1 MVYKKLK
8 VLAFLLMLTSANVS
22 FAEES
27 YPVTVV
33 PSAENLHY
41 LNYDE
46 IHFLSTHDAPNTEF
60 QKRYEKLLNTLIAQ
74 KNIHQGSL
82 KTDSKTSKKYFRVTH
97 WNIDRGYNM
106 DRIAKMYKNSDS
118 FIENDLKEDT
128 DKENIERVK
137 KDIEILKET
146 DIFLLNEVDIG
157 LPRTQYKN
165 VVEEFAKLVGGNYA
179 YAVEFIEADPKI
191 LSAPDLDKNRYKGLH
206 GNAVVS
212 KFPIKNARVV
222 RLPDYYHWYD
232 AENHTIGPVEKI
244 RRKGAKVIF
253 DETVITELRHGSRV
267 AIIADI
273 QLPNN
278 EVVTVV
284 STHLEN
290 RTMARF
296 RERQLK
302 ALLEAIKDI
311 KTPIVLGGDFNNF
324 ENSGE
329 PTSAKKI
336 VVRTV
341 GDPQTVARI
350 VGGVFTPYS
359 YIISPGL
366 YLTSFARKYRNP
378 TVISVPVLMRNRNYE
393 LFDIVNDFE
402 FNDKNKFDF
411 SGSKEYT
418 YNGRGGNLAN
428 SNERSGFKGFVSTYR
443 FNRDLWLAIFKIDW
457 IFVKP
462 IVDTTNTACVD
473 KKISK
478 VYKDYDC
485 KRYFPVY
492 PKTLK
497 WLNRQPKDGLF
508 SDHNP
513 VSVGIMI

>member
-8 VLAFLLMLTSANVS
+8 VLALLLMLASTNAA
-22 FAEES
+22 FAEE
-27 YPVTVV
+27 PHPIIVV
-33 PSAENLHY
+33 PSVENLHY
-41 LNYDE
+41 LNYNE

-60 QKRYEKLLNTLIAQ
+60 QKRYETLLNTLIAQ

-97 WNIDRGYNM
+97 WNIDRGYNLE
-106 DRIAKMYKNSDS
+106 RISRLFSKNDD
-118 FIENDLKEDT
+118 FVKNDLKADLDEKD
-128 DKENIERVK
+128 IEKVK
-137 KDIEILKET
+137 KDVEIFKET

-191 LSAPDLDKNRYKGLH
+191 LTAPDLDRNRYKGLH

-232 AENHTIGPVEKI
+232 DENHKIGPVEKI
-244 RRKGAKVIF
+244 RRKGAKIIF
-253 DETVITELRHGSRV
+253 DETIVTELRHGSRV
-267 AIIADI
+267 AVIADI
-273 QLPNN
+273 LLPNN
-278 EVVTVV
+278 ETVTVV

-290 RTMARF
+290 RSMARF

-302 ALLEAIKDI
+302 ALLEEIKDI
-311 KTPIVLGGDFNNF
+311 KNPIILGADFNNF

-378 TVISVPVLMRNRNYE
+378 TVVSIPIIMRNRNYE
-393 LFDIVNDFE
+393 LFDIVHDFE
-402 FNDKNKFDF
+402 FTDKNKFDF
-411 SGSKEYT
+411 SGSKDYT
-418 YNGRGGNLAN
+418 FNGKGGNLAN
-428 SNERSGFKGFVSTYR
+428 SNERSGFKGFISTYR

-457 IFVKP
+457 LFVKP
-462 IVDTTNTACVD
+462 ILDTTNTACVD
-473 KKISK
+473 QKIKK
-478 VYKDYDC
+478 VYKNYDC

-497 WLNRQPKDGLF
+497 YLNRKPKDGLL